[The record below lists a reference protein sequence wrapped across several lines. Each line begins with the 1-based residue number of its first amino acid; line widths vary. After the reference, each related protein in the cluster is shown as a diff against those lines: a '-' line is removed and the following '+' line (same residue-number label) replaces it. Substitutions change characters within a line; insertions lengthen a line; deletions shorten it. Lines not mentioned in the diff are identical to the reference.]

1 MSGKKTTAVLQKQ
14 IKDTLKNKEILIQ
27 FMMFPLM
34 AVVMSSLVSMEGLPA
49 NYFVIMFASMY
60 TGMAPLLVMAAI
72 ISEEKEK
79 NTLKVLMLSDV
90 RPMEYLTGVGIYVWI
105 CCMIGAV
112 IFAVTGDYKGMELI
126 EFLCIMA
133 AGIIAAML
141 IGAAIGTWSR
151 NQMMATSLS
160 VPFMLLFAF
169 LPMIATFNDSVKR
182 AADITY
188 SGQISV
194 LLNEIGNDM
203 AVGKSAV
210 VILVNMIIAGVL
222 FRFAYQKSGLA

>member
-1 MSGKKTTAVLQKQ
+1 MSGRKITAVLQKQ

-34 AVVMSSLVSMEGLPA
+34 AVVMTCLVSMEGLPA

-90 RPMEYLTGVGIYVWI
+90 RPMEYLMGVGIYVWI

-112 IFAVTGDYKGMELI
+112 IFAVTGDYKEMELI

-133 AGIIAAML
+133 VGIIAAML

-169 LPMIATFNDSVKR
+169 LPMIATFNDNVKK

-188 SGQISV
+188 SGRISV
-194 LLNEIGNDM
+194 LLNEIGNEM
-203 AVGKSAV
+203 AIGKSAV
-210 VILVNMIIAGVL
+210 VILANMVIAGLL